1 MTSRASMYSSAINC
15 TDNSDGISLKSRAI
29 KRWLYCKGVT
39 QSEMAKVMDLPKH
52 EFRRRLYK
60 HIKFDQSRIAKLI
73 RFMGTR
79 AAIEVI
85 WFPTIS
91 EKARNQDNPYDWG
104 EFEDLRSYM
113 PSEKMTLPGYF
124 DGREG
129 AIGIYPVPKDVRKVD
144 VYYMKKPKMI
154 TSEDD
159 YIELDDNYIDL
170 VKYNVMSII
179 AMSGHNPD
187 IEIANEYI
195 LLYNNLVQKANE
207 NKNEQ
212 QQRYFVIRDLYRKRR
227 RR

>member
-1 MTSRASMYSSAINC
+1 MAIVSRTTVKQVLDDIKVRLPHTYTNESLFLWTNETMKKIYKDLAIQNQYTFTTSPDRDLYSLPGDCSIDLIN
-15 TDNSDGISLKSRAI
+15 S
-29 KRWLYCKGVT
+29 V
-39 QSEMAKVMDLPKH
+39 
-52 EFRRRLYK
+52 
-60 HIKFDQSRIAKLI
+60 
-73 RFMGTR
+73 
-79 AAIEVI
+79 
-85 WFPTIS
+85 TIS
-91 EKARNQDNPYDWG
+91 EKARNQDNPYSWG
-104 EFEDLRSYM
+104 NFRELKSYL
-113 PSEKMTLPGYF
+113 PQEKMTVPGYY

-129 AIGIYPVPKDVRKVD
+129 LVGIYPTPKDIRKVD

-187 IEIANEYI
+187 TELANEYI

-212 QQRYFVIRDLYRKRR
+212 QQRYPVIRKVNRRHIRRK
-227 RR
+227 